1 MSIESIRRELWLGEI
16 ATCFTLDAE
25 DLSSIVNEPEPCCLM
40 LPRSS
45 YLPLHISEVKAHFT
59 QYIKPS
65 LKDSEIWFETENGD
79 KIRWHL
85 PVGVSYDMHERGG
98 GGNAVWQ
105 LTVHF
110 SFYPEQVLLRCPSID
125 CVKAHFMSTIKE
137 ADSLKHASG
146 VMNNIR
152 ESENAMLWNGILT
165 RSFDEFWT
173 INRRLM
179 DCNTSKQPLQ
189 YKHLAM
195 RIYKTDKTYIQPFLS
210 APTEDDNSTDITL
223 GELLTLYSI
232 DMDSGQTIL
241 CQGIDIPLDS
251 NVYEL
256 SQTMSYPDN
265 FLYLCVV
272 QQRQNASV

>member
-1 MSIESIRRELWLGEI
+1 
-16 ATCFTLDAE
+16 
-25 DLSSIVNEPEPCCLM
+25 
-40 LPRSS
+40 
-45 YLPLHISEVKAHFT
+45 
-59 QYIKPS
+59 
-65 LKDSEIWFETENGD
+65 
-79 KIRWHL
+79 
-85 PVGVSYDMHERGG
+85 
-98 GGNAVWQ
+98 
-105 LTVHF
+105 
-110 SFYPEQVLLRCPSID
+110 
-125 CVKAHFMSTIKE
+125 
-137 ADSLKHASG
+137 
-146 VMNNIR
+146 MNNIR